1 MKPNFK
7 AINQVVADAIQE
19 EKNAFSA
26 YDLGKA
32 HAALGKKPENLQT
45 PNTKSHS
52 EYEKGYRT
60 GMGSKKFNESVEL
73 DEAILNEL
81 HDYPSTRKMADDA
94 YDEMTAASK
103 KLNSYPKGSMGM
115 TPDDVKKSPEYQ
127 TDMGVYN
134 KAANKSKIINAH
146 MMKHFKKEHQA
157 AYAAK
162 RGMKTESEEI
172 KYEYELS
179 EDKDA
184 KKVSK
189 PAAAPDEDGAEV
201 EAQSK
206 SKALEFERTH
216 VPSGKT
222 TLSKFNKSHHWILGT
237 GESEGETDE
246 DDYSTEPEKSRMKEA
261 KKLVD
266 KWNTI
271 SPDTWKY
278 KLKSKSVNES
288 EDDTL
293 DEAKDTKKAP
303 DESDENEFM
312 KKDAK
317 KFKSVAE
324 GIMRRVVDKMDL
336 AEPNTPYKKI
346 IKDVVK
352 DTASGIKDDTKAMI
366 NVAGKKSV
374 EGWEYVKSNLQHLKQ
389 K

>member
-1 MKPNFK
+1 MKLNFK

-45 PNTKSHS
+45 PNTKSHA
-52 EYEKGYRT
+52 EYEKGYKT
-60 GMGSKKFNESVEL
+60 GMSL
-73 DEAILNEL
+73 
-81 HDYPSTRKMADDA
+81 
-94 YDEMTAASK
+94 
-103 KLNSYPKGSMGM
+103 KG
-115 TPDDVKKSPEYQ
+115 
-127 TDMGVYN
+127 YN
-134 KAANKSKIINAH
+134 
-146 MMKHFKKEHQA
+146 
-157 AYAAK
+157 
-162 RGMKTESEEI
+162 ESEELSEANIEGKIADWQVELRGESRPEERTKIQNRI
-172 KYEYELS
+172 KTLQSQLQKKAPIKESEELS
-179 EDKDA
+179 EAKDA
-184 KKVSK
+184 KKESK

-237 GESEGETDE
+237 GESEGETPE

>member
-73 DEAILNEL
+73 DEAI
-81 HDYPSTRKMADDA
+81 
-94 YDEMTAASK
+94 
-103 KLNSYPKGSMGM
+103 
-115 TPDDVKKSPEYQ
+115 
-127 TDMGVYN
+127 
-134 KAANKSKIINAH
+134 
-146 MMKHFKKEHQA
+146 
-157 AYAAK
+157 
-162 RGMKTESEEI
+162 
-172 KYEYELS
+172 KYEYENATLD
-179 EDKDA
+179 EAKDDK
-184 KKVSK
+184 KESK

-201 EAQSK
+201 EAQTK

-237 GESEGETDE
+237 GESEGETPE

-288 EDDTL
+288 EDDIL